1 MKVIGCDLFLD
12 LDIFNVPKHFID
24 ELKEKY
30 IVKEVNTYNSD
41 DTDISD
47 IEIYFGNRI
56 NLDLIE
62 RMPNLKWIHF
72 GSVGIDKVLNMDRD
86 IVVTNSKGTMDDALS
101 CSALSLMFSLAR
113 GINYCYDLRYNL
125 NNLTRNNMNNY
136 FNKLQSVYGQ
146 TILIVGCGDVGNRVS
161 LVCETMGM
169 DVIKITSKDNL
180 SSIYDSL
187 SEADFVLNL
196 LPYTEKTKSIFN
208 KKAFG
213 NMKNNSYFINIGRGE
228 TVVEEHLVEALQN
241 NWIGGAGLDVFENE
255 QKLPKSPLSDN
266 SPLWDME
273 NVIITPHIAGW
284 SNNYWDKQ
292 ISLFRDNLNRYEKS
306 EEMLNIINLK
316 RGY

>member
-24 ELKEKY
+24 ELKEEY

-47 IEIYFGNRI
+47 VDIYFGNRI

-62 RMPNLKWIHF
+62 KMPNLKWIHF
-72 GSVGIDKVLNMDRD
+72 GSVGVDKVLKMDKD
-86 IVVTNSKGTMDDALS
+86 IIVTNSKGTMDEALS
-101 CSALSLMFSLAR
+101 CSALSMMFSLAR
-113 GINYCYDLRYNL
+113 GINHCYDLRFKNDL
-125 NNLTRNNMNNY
+125 SRNSMNEY
-136 FNKLQSVYGQ
+136 FDKLQSVYGQ
-146 TILIVGCGDVGNRVS
+146 TILIVGCGDVGNKVS

-169 DVIKITSKDNL
+169 NIIKITSKDNL
-180 SSIYDSL
+180 DSKYL
-187 SEADFVLNL
+187 READFVLNL

-228 TVVEEHLVEALQN
+228 TVVEKDLIEALEN
-241 NWIGGAGLDVFENE
+241 DWIGGAGLDVFEKE

-284 SNNYWDKQ
+284 SNNYWNKQ
-292 ISLFRDNLNRYEKS
+292 IDLFRDNLKRYEKS
-306 EEMLNIINLK
+306 EEMLNTINLK

>member
-12 LDIFNVPKHFID
+12 LDIFNVPKHFLN
-24 ELKEKY
+24 ELKENY
-30 IVKEVNTYNSD
+30 IVKEVNTYDSND
-41 DTDISD
+41 VDISD

-72 GSVGIDKVLNMDRD
+72 GSVGVDKVLNMNKD
-86 IVVTNSKGTMDDALS
+86 IIVTNSKGTMDEALS

-113 GINYCYDLRYNL
+113 GVNHCYDLRFKKDL
-125 NNLTRNNMNNY
+125 SRNSMNEH
-136 FNKLQSVYGQ
+136 FDKLQNLYNQ
-146 TILIVGCGDVGNRVS
+146 KILIVGCGSVGNKVS
-161 LVCETMGM
+161 LVCEAMGM
-169 DVIKITSKDNL
+169 DVIKMTSKDNL
-180 SSIYDSL
+180 NSL
-187 SEADFVLNL
+187 CDLVKDVDFTLNL

-208 KKAFG
+208 KKAFV

-228 TVVEEHLVEALQN
+228 TVVEKDLVIALRN
-241 NWIGGAGLDVFENE
+241 DWIGGAGLDVFENE
-255 QKLPKSPLSDN
+255 QKLPKSPLNDD
-266 SPLWDME
+266 SPLWDMD

-284 SNNYWDKQ
+284 SNDYWNKQ
-292 ISLFRDNLNRYEKS
+292 ISLFRDNLKRYEES

>member
-12 LDIFNVPKHFID
+12 LDIFNVPKHFLN
-24 ELKEKY
+24 ELKENY
-30 IVKEVNTYNSD
+30 IVKEVNTYDSND
-41 DTDISD
+41 VDISD

-72 GSVGIDKVLNMDRD
+72 GSVGVDKVLNMNKD
-86 IVVTNSKGTMDDALS
+86 IIVTNSKGTMDEALS

-113 GINYCYDLRYNL
+113 GVNHCYDLRFKKDL
-125 NNLTRNNMNNY
+125 SRNSMNEH
-136 FNKLQSVYGQ
+136 FDKLQNLYNQ
-146 TILIVGCGDVGNRVS
+146 KILIVGCGSVGNKVS
-161 LVCETMGM
+161 LVCEAMGM
-169 DVIKITSKDNL
+169 DVIKMTSKDNL
-180 SSIYDSL
+180 NSL
-187 SEADFVLNL
+187 CDLVKDVDFTLNL

-208 KKAFG
+208 KKAFV

-228 TVVEEHLVEALQN
+228 TVVEKDLVEALHN

-255 QKLPKSPLSDN
+255 QKLPKSPLNDD
-266 SPLWDME
+266 SPLWDMN

-284 SNNYWDKQ
+284 SNDYWNKQ
-292 ISLFRDNLNRYEKS
+292 ISLFRDNLKRYEES

>member
-12 LDIFNVPKHFID
+12 LDIFNVPKHFLN
-24 ELKEKY
+24 ELKENY
-30 IVKEVNTYNSD
+30 IVKEVNTYDSND
-41 DTDISD
+41 VDISD

-72 GSVGIDKVLNMDRD
+72 GSVGVDKVLDMNKD
-86 IVVTNSKGTMDDALS
+86 IIVTNSKGTMDEALS

-113 GINYCYDLRYNL
+113 GVNHCYDLRFKKDL
-125 NNLTRNNMNNY
+125 SRNSMNEH
-136 FNKLQSVYGQ
+136 FDKLQNLYNQ
-146 TILIVGCGDVGNRVS
+146 KILIVGCGSVGNKVS
-161 LVCETMGM
+161 LVCEAMGM
-169 DVIKITSKDNL
+169 DVIKMTSKDDLNL
-180 SSIYDSL
+180 LYDL
-187 SEADFVLNL
+187 VKDVDFTLNL

-213 NMKNNSYFINIGRGE
+213 KMKNNSYFINIGRGE
-228 TVVEEHLVEALQN
+228 TVVEKDLVEALQN

-255 QKLPKSPLSDN
+255 QKLPKSPLNDD
-266 SPLWDME
+266 SPLWDMN

-284 SNNYWDKQ
+284 SNDYWNKQ
-292 ISLFRDNLNRYEKS
+292 ISLFRDNLKRYEESK
-306 EEMLNIINLK
+306 EMLNIINLK

>member
-12 LDIFNVPKHFID
+12 LDIFNVPKYFLN
-24 ELKEKY
+24 ELKKNY
-30 IVKEVNTYNSD
+30 IIREVNTYDSD

-56 NLDLIE
+56 NLDLIK

-72 GSVGIDKVLNMDRD
+72 GSVGVDKVLDMNKD
-86 IVVTNSKGTMDDALS
+86 IIVTNSKGTMDEALS

-113 GINYCYDLRYNL
+113 GINHCYDLRFKKHL
-125 NNLTRNNMNNY
+125 SRNSMNEH
-136 FNKLQSVYGQ
+136 FDKLQNLYNQ
-146 TILIVGCGDVGNRVS
+146 KILIVGCGNVGNKVS
-161 LVCETMGM
+161 LVCEAMGM
-169 DVIKITSKDNL
+169 DVIKMTSKDDLNSL
-180 SSIYDSL
+180 YDL
-187 SEADFVLNL
+187 VEDVDFTLNL

-228 TVVEEHLVEALQN
+228 TVVEKDLVIALRN
-241 NWIGGAGLDVFENE
+241 DWIGGAGLDVFENE
-255 QKLPKSPLSDN
+255 QKLPKSPLNDD
-266 SPLWDME
+266 SPLWDMD

-284 SNNYWDKQ
+284 SNDYWNKQ
-292 ISLFRDNLNRYEKS
+292 VSLFRENLKRYEKS

-316 RGY
+316 KGY

>member
-12 LDIFNVPKHFID
+12 LDIFNVPKHFLN
-24 ELKEKY
+24 ELKENY
-30 IVKEVNTYNSD
+30 IVKEVNTYDSND
-41 DTDISD
+41 VDISD

-72 GSVGIDKVLNMDRD
+72 GSVGVDKVLDMNKD
-86 IVVTNSKGTMDDALS
+86 IIVTNSKGTMDEALS

-113 GINYCYDLRYNL
+113 GVNHCYDLRFKKDL
-125 NNLTRNNMNNY
+125 SRNSMNEH
-136 FNKLQSVYGQ
+136 FDKLQNLYNQ
-146 TILIVGCGDVGNRVS
+146 KILIVGCGSVGNKVS
-161 LVCETMGM
+161 LVCEAMGM
-169 DVIKITSKDNL
+169 DVIKMTSKDDLN
-180 SSIYDSL
+180 SL
-187 SEADFVLNL
+187 CDLVADVDFTLNL

-208 KKAFG
+208 KKVLG
-213 NMKNNSYFINIGRGE
+213 KMKNNSYFINVGRGE
-228 TVVEEHLVEALQN
+228 TVVEKDLVEALQN

-255 QKLPKSPLSDN
+255 QKLPKSPLNDD
-266 SPLWDME
+266 SPLWDMN

-284 SNNYWDKQ
+284 SNDYWNKQ
-292 ISLFRDNLNRYEKS
+292 ISLFRDNLKRYEES

>member
-30 IVKEVNTYNSD
+30 IVKEVNTYDSD
-41 DTDISD
+41 DVDISD

-72 GSVGIDKVLNMDRD
+72 GSVGVDKVLKMNKD
-86 IVVTNSKGTMDDALS
+86 IIVTNSKGTMDEALS

-113 GINYCYDLRYNL
+113 GINHCYDLRFKNDLSRNSMNKYFDNLQTVYN
-125 NNLTRNNMNNY
+125 
-136 FNKLQSVYGQ
+136 Q
-146 TILIVGCGDVGNRVS
+146 TIFIVGCGNVGNKVS
-161 LVCETMGM
+161 SVCEAMGM
-169 DVIKITSKDNL
+169 NVIKMTSKDNL
-180 SSIYDSL
+180 DL
-187 SEADFVLNL
+187 LPELVKDADFVLNL
-196 LPYTEKTKSIFN
+196 LPYTNKTKSIFD
-208 KKAFG
+208 KKVFG
-213 NMKNNSYFINIGRGE
+213 NMKNKSYIINIGRGE
-228 TVVEEHLVEALQN
+228 TIVEKDLVEALQN
-241 NWIGGAGLDVFENE
+241 GWIGGAGLDVFEKE
-255 QKLPKSPLSDN
+255 QKLPKSPLNDD

-284 SNNYWDKQ
+284 SNNYWNKQ
-292 ISLFRDNLNRYEKS
+292 INLFRENLKRYERF
-306 EEMLNIINLK
+306 EEMTNVINLK